1 MRRLVDLFAMVGTVA
16 LGSLAGI
23 ASLVFTT
30 ESASAQAAYGS
41 YIGVGG
47 TFGINE
53 DDLGNGQQFGGV
65 IAVRYKL
72 LETPV
77 SLRTQALIGAG
88 TAVVPTISYDIPLN
102 WQTDAY
108 LGAGV
113 AFASGDSPSPVG
125 DKTSFALQPGV
136 DYIIPNSN
144 AVVFGN
150 AIIAFDAYRNGG
162 GTAISVQGGVGL
174 KF

>member
-1 MRRLVDLFAMVGTVA
+1 MVTIPGRLIGLSGVP
-16 LGSLAGI
+16 LGGLAI
-23 ASLVFTT
+23 LASFTFST
-30 ESASAQAAYGS
+30 EPASAQAAYGS
-41 YIGVGG
+41 YVGVGG
-47 TFGINE
+47 TFGVLE
-53 DDLGNGQQFGGV
+53 DNRGEGQQFGGV

-88 TAVVPTISYDIPLN
+88 TAIVPTISYDVPLN

-113 AFASGDSPSPVG
+113 SFASGDTPSPVG
-125 DKTSFALQPGV
+125 DQTSFALQPGI
-136 DYIIPNSN
+136 DYVIPNSN

-162 GTAISVQGGVGL
+162 GTAVSVQGGVGL
-174 KF
+174 RF